1 MLRLTTPTFLAVEHA
16 LIFLLRGG
24 SHGDRLHHEAQEGVV
39 WSVGEQSPK
48 LPRLLGRGVWGGGG
62 GGGRVMVMGRTSDG
76 DGEGV

>member
-39 WSVGEQSPK
+39 WSVGEQSPE
-48 LPRLLGRGVWGGGG
+48 LPRLLGEGCVGEGGC
-62 GGGRVMVMGRTSDG
+62 VMVMGRACDG